1 MRECVCVCVCVCVCL
16 PVRVCSRVCVG
27 QRQTELPWLTCPVTS
42 RQQER
47 SRNKSHGYKAGF
59 RTHVNQRP
67 IIQSEPMI
75 LILNI
80 PKVMQNGRQRIRAR
94 GIGKTHVIPSAWCN

>member
-1 MRECVCVCVCVCVCL
+1 MRECVCL

-47 SRNKSHGYKAGF
+47 PRNKGHGYKAGF

-75 LILNI
+75 FNI
-80 PKVMQNGRQRIRAR
+80 KYTQGYARWPPANKSSKHRQKSRDP
-94 GIGKTHVIPSAWCN
+94 IGMV